1 MGELYQWSIAPFPQ
15 CPIGPLVHWSIGPL
29 IRSPQVFLPKP
40 AANDVCVVWVD
51 VSAMTS
57 EIAEALLDRLSTDE
71 RDRFRRYRHALAS
84 YQFMA
89 GRLLIRKWLETV
101 SGTAA
106 AEWRLVE
113 GPRGRPAIA
122 SPSSPWSFNLA
133 HSGGMVACVLSTLK
147 DVGVDVEHL
156 DRRPMAADLYR
167 RYCSPAEVADI
178 ERYEDDERSRR
189 FLTYWT
195 LKEAYLKAR
204 GLGIAVQLADVE
216 FSIDGA
222 RPSIRFLN
230 SLSGSDP
237 GWTFALFQPSPR
249 FLLSAAA
256 PQPAGAPS
264 PRFEVQ
270 AVPLNDLI

>member
-1 MGELYQWSIAPFPQ
+1 
-15 CPIGPLVHWSIGPL
+15 
-29 IRSPQVFLPKP
+29 
-40 AANDVCVVWVD
+40 VVWVD
-51 VSAMTS
+51 VSPLTAAN
-57 EIAEALLDRLSTDE
+57 AEALLGQVSVDE
-71 RDRFRRYRHALAS
+71 RDRFRRYKHALAS
-84 YQFMA
+84 YQFLA
-89 GRLLIRKWLETV
+89 GRLLIRQWLAEV
-101 SGTAA
+101 SGVVA
-106 AEWRLVE
+106 AEWRFVE

-133 HSGGMVACVLSTLK
+133 HSGGMVACVLSMIK

-156 DRRPMAADLYR
+156 DRRPMADDLYR
-167 RYCSPAEVADI
+167 RYCSPAEIADI
-178 ERYEDDERSRR
+178 ERYEDDERSQR

-230 SLSGSDP
+230 SLAGNDP

-256 PQPAGAPS
+256 PQPPGAP
-264 PRFEVQ
+264 P
-270 AVPLNDLI
+270 PLFQVHALALDALL